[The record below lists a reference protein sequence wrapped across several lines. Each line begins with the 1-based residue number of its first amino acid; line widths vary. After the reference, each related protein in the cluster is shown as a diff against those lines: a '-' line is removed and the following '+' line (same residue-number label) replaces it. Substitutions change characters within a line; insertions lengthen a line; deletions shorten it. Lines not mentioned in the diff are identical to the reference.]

1 MSNESQALWYVVH
14 TYSGYENKV
23 AENINR
29 MVESRN
35 LGDLIFETRIPTEIV
50 VDSKEEADDYIDSLD
65 KEETKDEEDFGE
77 DDYFDEDEDED
88 GTVRKRRKRKASAK
102 AEKKPTEHK
111 MFPSYVLVKM
121 IMNDESW
128 HVVRNIRGVTGFVGP
143 GSKPVPLTDDEVAAL
158 GVDVRIR
165 EAEYAVGD
173 SVIVVAGFLAGSI
186 ATVREID
193 ESTGRIK
200 VTALIN
206 GKETNVDMN
215 ASEVEPLKD

>member
-1 MSNESQALWYVVH
+1 MSNETQALWYVVH

-23 AENINR
+23 AENIGR

-35 LGDLIFETRIPTEIV
+35 LGNLIFETRIPMEIV
-50 VDSKEEADDYIDSLD
+50 VDTQQQADDYLD
-65 KEETKDEEDFGE
+65 ALENDEEVDEYEDFFE
-77 DDYFDEDEDED
+77 DDEDES
-88 GTVRKRRKRKASAK
+88 GKKKRKKKK
-102 AEKKPTEHK
+102 APAPKADNQPREHK

-143 GSKPVPLTDDEVAAL
+143 GSKPVPLTEDEVAAL
-158 GVDVRIR
+158 GVDVRVR
-165 EAEYAVGD
+165 KAGYEVGD
-173 SVIVVAGFLAGSI
+173 SVIAVAGFLAGSI
-186 ATVREID
+186 ATVREIN

-206 GKETNVDMN
+206 GKETNVEMSS
-215 ASEVEPLKD
+215 SEVEPLND

>member
-23 AENINR
+23 AENIGR

-35 LGDLIFETRIPTEIV
+35 LGNLIFETRIPTEIV
-50 VDSKEEADDYIDSLD
+50 VDSQDEADDYLDSVT
-65 KEETKDEEDFGE
+65 EQEDYSD
-77 DDYFDEDEDED
+77 DDYNFDDDDED
-88 GTVRKRRKRKASAK
+88 GAKSKKKKKTARKADK
-102 AEKKPTEHK
+102 GPTEHK

-143 GSKPVPLTDDEVAAL
+143 GSKPVPLTEDEVAAL
-158 GVDVRIR
+158 GVDVRVRQAAYGI
-165 EAEYAVGD
+165 GD

-193 ESTGRIK
+193 AENGRIK

-206 GKETNVDMN
+206 GRETNVEMS